1 MSLLVTCLF
10 VLGLCAAP
18 GVHDAPD
25 DSWLV
30 SYEPQQQ
37 QQQQRAVRRQSSS
50 KGQLQAI
57 PSLSSWQT
65 PAAAAAAA
73 AAPALPG
80 PHPPSRIGKGARVKP
95 TRASAQGTSS
105 QDSGAGSEG
114 SGVIGTASSGR
125 GGRAAGSNGSSSR
138 MHALLDGFEQG
149 VTPSL
154 LDLAEL

>member
-1 MSLLVTCLF
+1 MSLLFTCLF
-10 VLGLCAAP
+10 ALGLCALP

-50 KGQLQAI
+50 KGQLQAT

-65 PAAAAAAA
+65 SAAAAA

-80 PHPPSRIGKGARVKP
+80 PHPPSRIGKGARVKT
-95 TRASAQGTSS
+95 TREPAQASSS
-105 QDSGAGSEG
+105 QESGAGSEG
-114 SGVIGTASSGR
+114 SGACVTASSGR
-125 GGRAAGSNGSSSR
+125 GGRAVGSSSSSR